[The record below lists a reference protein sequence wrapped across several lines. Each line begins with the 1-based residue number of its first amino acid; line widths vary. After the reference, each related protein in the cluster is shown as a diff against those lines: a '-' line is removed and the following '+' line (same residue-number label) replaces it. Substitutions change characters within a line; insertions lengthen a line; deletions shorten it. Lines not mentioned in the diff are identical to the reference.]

1 MHIPAYQIHNVLN
14 TYSLQLFKAGT
25 VSLHADSD
33 SDPSVSRIS
42 LETRRKSVIDK
53 VASEIVQRITRMDAL
68 AARYIVPSP
77 VPPDRTDALR
87 TEIRNKQFMFNSL
100 DIHNI
105 KTSQTLSIEDSIFF
119 IKRDPP

>member
-14 TYSLQLFKAGT
+14 TYSLQLFKAGAASQC
-25 VSLHADSD
+25 VDSD
-33 SDPSVSRIS
+33 TSASRML
-42 LETRRKSVIDK
+42 LETRRTAVIDK

-77 VPPDRTDALR
+77 VPADRTDAMC
-87 TEIRNKQFMFNSL
+87 TEIRNRQFVFNTL

-105 KTSQTLSIEDSIFF
+105 KTFRTLSIEDSIFF